1 LLVVDAHPGAHPSP
15 AHSEKTVLRLAEH
28 IDRAGRLTR
37 RGADALVQSV
47 AVACRS
53 ARERGCDEL
62 LAFATSALRDARNGA
77 RVLDRVRRET
87 GVDLQLLTGPDEA
100 RLTFL
105 AVRRWFGWSAGHLL
119 VLDIGGGSLELA
131 CGVDEE
137 PELAES
143 VPLGAGRLTRERLRG
158 DPPRRDAVSALR
170 TEVDRILAAPAER
183 VRALGEA
190 DRVAGT
196 SKAFRSLARLA
207 GAAPSS
213 AGPTARRELTA
224 SGLRQIIGF
233 ISRIP
238 AADLAQLEGVSPA
251 RAHQLL
257 AGAVVAEACLR
268 ALRLD
273 VIGVCPW
280 ALREGLI
287 LRRLD
292 SLSTASGDNVIEPD
306 AAVLLPPSHDSR
318 RLTVVR
324 ERGVT

>member
-1 LLVVDAHPGAHPSP
+1 VRLGVLDVGSNTVHLLVVDAHPGGHPSP

-37 RGADALVQSV
+37 RGADALVESV

-53 ARERGCDEL
+53 ARERGCDEV

-100 RLTFL
+100 RRTFL

-170 TEVDRILAAPAER
+170 TEIDRILAAPAER
-183 VRALGEA
+183 VQALGHA

-196 SKAFRSLARLA
+196 SKTFRSLARLA

-257 AGAVVAEACLR
+257 AEAIVAEACMR

-273 VIGVCPW
+273 AIEVCPW
-280 ALREGLI
+280 ALREG
-287 LRRLD
+287 
-292 SLSTASGDNVIEPD
+292 
-306 AAVLLPPSHDSR
+306 
-318 RLTVVR
+318 
-324 ERGVT
+324 

>member
-87 GVDLQLLTGPDEA
+87 GVDLQLLTGPDES

-105 AVRRWFGWSAGHLL
+105 AVRRWFGWSAGQLL

-183 VRALGEA
+183 VRALGHA

-224 SGLRQIIGF
+224 TGLRQIIGF

-257 AGAVVAEACLR
+257 AGAVVGEACMR

-273 VIGVCPW
+273 VIEVCPW

-324 ERGVT
+324 QRGVT

>member
-1 LLVVDAHPGAHPSP
+1 MSAM
-15 AHSEKTVLRLAEH
+15 RAE
-28 IDRAGRLTR
+28 DLG
-37 RGADALVQSV
+37 
-47 AVACRS
+47 
-53 ARERGCDEL
+53 
-62 LAFATSALRDARNGA
+62 
-77 RVLDRVRRET
+77 RVLHTYSRIAAIMS
-87 GVDLQLLTGPDEA
+87 EA
-100 RLTFL
+100 SE
-105 AVRRWFGWSAGHLL
+105 VSS
-119 VLDIGGGSLELA
+119 GGGSLELA

-158 DPPRRDAVSALR
+158 DPPCRDAVSALR

-183 VRALGEA
+183 VRALGHA

-238 AADLAQLEGVSPA
+238 AADLAQLEGVRPA

-257 AGAVVAEACLR
+257 AGAVVAEACMR

-273 VIGVCPW
+273 VIEVCPW

-306 AAVLLPPSHDSR
+306 AAVLLPPSHDGS
-318 RLTVVR
+318 RLTVLGQ
-324 ERGVT
+324 RGVI